1 MLNFL
6 MAAPWLLFPVF
17 VIVLLRRRP
26 RITDYEPAYGELPLV
41 SIIVPARNE
50 AINIGHCLS
59 SLVTS
64 SYPHREI
71 IVVDDDST
79 DSTGDIARAF
89 AEREPGQITV
99 VNNDPLPEG
108 WVGKSWACWTGYQR
122 SRGELLLFTDADTRH
137 GEDLLAHAVG
147 AQNRTSAGLVSLL
160 PRQRMESF
168 WERVILPHIFLA
180 IMIRFPN
187 SGRVSRT
194 RNPRS
199 VIANGQFMLL
209 PRGTYEAIGGHRA
222 VRGYVVEDLAIAQAV
237 VRSGQRMLLAHAY
250 DVMDTR
256 MYRSLREIIEGW
268 TKNIALGAQ
277 LTLPPGIGI
286 LALWLGVLAGVVLWV
301 VPPIVLA
308 AGFLVGALARFREWA
323 LIATLA
329 SLVGW
334 LYTHLRM
341 GAGVRAVLLYPLG
354 ALLSSFV
361 VARSAIRGNRV
372 EWRGRR
378 YRV

>member
-1 MLNFL
+1 MLNFVL
-6 MAAPWLLFPVF
+6 AAPWLLFPVLA
-17 VIVLLRRRP
+17 VILLRRRP
-26 RITDYEPAYGELPLV
+26 RITNYEPAYADPPLV

-71 IVVDDDST
+71 IVVDDAST

-89 AEREPGQITV
+89 ADREPGQITV

-147 AQNRTSAGLVSLL
+147 AQTRTSAGLVSLL

-187 SGRVSRT
+187 SDRVSRT

-237 VRSGQRMLLAHAY
+237 VRSGQRM
-250 DVMDTR
+250 
-256 MYRSLREIIEGW
+256 
-268 TKNIALGAQ
+268 
-277 LTLPPGIGI
+277 
-286 LALWLGVLAGVVLWV
+286 
-301 VPPIVLA
+301 
-308 AGFLVGALARFREWA
+308 
-323 LIATLA
+323 
-329 SLVGW
+329 
-334 LYTHLRM
+334 
-341 GAGVRAVLLYPLG
+341 
-354 ALLSSFV
+354 
-361 VARSAIRGNRV
+361 
-372 EWRGRR
+372 
-378 YRV
+378 